1 MPTVPGGQSMSS
13 ASPLVRMVRLVVLA
27 TLLLL
32 AVLCVW
38 LAAQPTQTADKGLSR
53 RAEKRAAERRHSRW
67 QAVFSCCRSRK
78 RQPAEQA
85 ESKRQVTG
93 HSVNAVPDLLDAA
106 ESDGQA
112 SATLTDNDA
121 DPLSRLAKST
131 GNEGER
137 APPQHA
143 TQRNGFSTPPR
154 APKHSARASRR
165 PQGKRG
171 EPATPLP
178 AVTPQRG
185 QTDDLWD
192 SPLMRH
198 ENVDTSNAAQGLLL
212 EYIAPGDAL
221 LQHRPQQVSGGH
233 PELHAPGKDRGSQVQ
248 PMARSEAAN
257 AAQEP
262 VPGKRTRR
270 RRRHKANP
278 AESSLHI
285 VARADN
291 MRPAALQHADPAILA
306 VGQACVPDLE
316 FAGIGTRGNGS
327 GRGGG
332 GNRALQRAQQPSPA
346 PAPAANAVGANAVGA
361 NAVGANAAEQVR
373 KRREKAKWGDMDQ
386 PTPMFKAKAPPP
398 FFGGGGSI
406 SLDTTLD
413 VSWSEIQLESPQQ
426 GGAAKVSQPTQG
438 MDTAFAGPGA
448 KADAAS
454 DGVGN
459 DVGAQHELYTREKR
473 LRKRRKQK
481 KFYPAGGT

>member
-1 MPTVPGGQSMSS
+1 
-13 ASPLVRMVRLVVLA
+13 
-27 TLLLL
+27 
-32 AVLCVW
+32 
-38 LAAQPTQTADKGLSR
+38 
-53 RAEKRAAERRHSRW
+53 
-67 QAVFSCCRSRK
+67 
-78 RQPAEQA
+78 
-85 ESKRQVTG
+85 
-93 HSVNAVPDLLDAA
+93 
-106 ESDGQA
+106 
-112 SATLTDNDA
+112 
-121 DPLSRLAKST
+121 
-131 GNEGER
+131 
-137 APPQHA
+137 
-143 TQRNGFSTPPR
+143 
-154 APKHSARASRR
+154 
-165 PQGKRG
+165 
-171 EPATPLP
+171 
-178 AVTPQRG
+178 VTPQRG

-221 LQHRPQQVSGGH
+221 LQHRPQQVRGGH
-233 PELHAPGKDRGSQVQ
+233 PELHAPAPGKDRGSQVQ

-262 VPGKRTRR
+262 VPGKRPRR

-306 VGQACVPDLE
+306 VGQALVPDLE

-332 GNRALQRAQQPSPA
+332 GNRALQRAQQPRPA
-346 PAPAANAVGANAVGA
+346 PAPAANAVGANA
-361 NAVGANAAEQVR
+361 AEQVR
-373 KRREKAKWGDMDQ
+373 KREKAKWGDMDQ

-438 MDTAFAGPGA
+438 MDGA

-481 KFYPAGGT
+481 KFYPVGGT